1 MAVVAR
7 IVEQLGGQLRVDS
20 ALGKGSRFSFLLPLT
35 TERSS
40 SGRLTLSTSNS
51 SHSSLSRSGVPS
63 RAESKNSRTSEI
75 DNLVEALASSHMNAQ
90 PRSSSGPSP
99 PRLRSR
105 DSPIRKPDNGRVEL
119 PGCANPLKPVK
130 IDEFNL
136 DPPVKSSPPALLSPR
151 TRASPNKRPGGS
163 RSHGD
168 SYRLPKLRILIVEVR
183 TMHPIQGVAR

>member
-1 MAVVAR
+1 M
-7 IVEQLGGQLRVDS
+7 EQLGGQLRVDS

-40 SGRLTLSTSNS
+40 SGRLTLATSNS

-136 DPPVKSSPPALLSPR
+136 DPPVKSSSPALLSPR
-151 TRASPNKRPGGS
+151 TKASPNKRPGGS

-183 TMHPIQGVAR
+183 TMHPIHGVAR